1 MPGSWALQGHGA
13 PTYLNIR
20 MPFALHAPDV
30 PADNPTAVYR
40 RRFRLPTGWRSRRTF
55 VRIGS
60 ADSMAWVW
68 VNGSFVGMGKD
79 SRLASTFE
87 ITDRVG
93 KGDNEIAIVVPRWSD
108 ASWIEDQ
115 DQWWL
120 PGLHRSV
127 ELVSEPPVRLADC
140 ALVPG
145 SRRRRH
151 DGPAGDRR
159 RAWTAT
165 IWAGA
170 VPLTVD
176 VSVRVGRRT
185 VGTGPQPVPTYPF
198 DRPDRETAASYLW
211 PGPRV
216 LTTLEVPERRTV
228 DPRDAEALRRDRD
241 VAGRCHRDRPAVAAG
256 GVPARRGDRQ

>member
-1 MPGSWALQGHGA
+1 MPGSWALQGHGT
-13 PTYLNIR
+13 PVYLNIR

-40 RRFRLPTGWRSRRTF
+40 RRFRLPTGWRARRTF

-60 ADSMAWVW
+60 ADAMAWVW

-93 KGDNEIAIVVPRWSD
+93 KGDNEIAIVVPQWSD

-120 PGLHRSV
+120 PGA
-127 ELVSEPPVRLADC
+127 PPLGRVAVGATGPSRRLRAR
-140 ALVPG
+140 AR

-159 RAWTAT
+159 ARGRRRSGPSRTADRRRVG
-165 IWAGA
+165 AGRPA
-170 VPLTVD
+170 DRRHRTAAGTHL
-176 VSVRVGRRT
+176 SVRSSRPGD
-185 VGTGPQPVPTYPF
+185 GGELPVA
-198 DRPDRETAASYLW
+198 RPARADHAR
-211 PGPRV
+211 G
-216 LTTLEVPERRTV
+216 PERRTV
-228 DPRDAEALRRDRD
+228 DPRDAGALRGHGHA
-241 VAGRCHRDRPAVAAG
+241 AGR
-256 GVPARRGDRQ
+256 